1 VTRYEPLADS
11 YLEITITVPSELEE
25 TAIAAAALCGTLGA
39 WCERPGIVRAYFGLG
54 SGGGSRSEA
63 ALAREFRSAW
73 REVARDPPPEVRV
86 RAVAAVDWLAQWRET
101 ARPVEAAPGLWI
113 APPGAEATAAP
124 DRESSRAILIQPG
137 QGFGTGSHPTTRA
150 LLRWLAADPP
160 RGAVLDVGTGSGV
173 LALAALALGASW
185 AVGLELDEA
194 ALENAAENRALNHAG
209 RLALVRGS
217 LDALRPDVR
226 FHRVLANLDRAT
238 LDRLLPELAGRVAP
252 GGRLGI
258 AGLLNGEESSFLA
271 LALELGLELVD
282 RVVEADPAT
291 GDPWWSGWLAGS
303 SSIAAPAAISFFTS
317 VLPLPGPRW
326 CLTPDQI
333 AAVDRAAIEVGLSG
347 AALMETAGRSVAE
360 AIRGRWPGPGR
371 AVILVGAGSN
381 GGDGLVVARHL
392 AGAGWHVELALFADP
407 ASLQG
412 DAATQWGLVA
422 PLGLAVERIVDQAD
436 ARATITHAVGATC
449 VVDALL
455 GTGLRGDVRE
465 PMKTAIRAL
474 GGIDTPVVAVDAPSG
489 LDGASGRV
497 MGAAVR
503 ADLTVTFGFPK
514 PGLLMG
520 EGPELAGRLVVTPL
534 GYPPAALAAAA
545 SAGSARPIDWIALD
559 EAEAALPPRRH
570 DLHKGAAGRLL
581 VLAGSEAYSGAAVLT
596 ATAALRSGAGICVVA
611 TTDGV
616 ADRVL
621 ASLPEAIAER
631 LPADRSGA
639 VAARAADRVTRAAQE
654 ADAVA
659 MGPGLTVTAA
669 VRRVVEAALATARPA
684 VVDADALNAVA
695 RGTPPTRIGIAA
707 RGAPTILTPHPGELG
722 RWLDRSAADVDRE
735 RIAAAREAAV
745 RWDAIVVLKGS
756 PTVVADPGGGAA
768 LNLTGNPGLATGGSG
783 DVLTGLIGAL
793 LAQGVPPLRAARAGA
808 LLHGLAADW
817 ARADLGERGLVPS
830 DLFRYLPLTVRE
842 VSAGRGAQ
850 LLERLDHRYA
860 QLLLAAAGSA

>member
-39 WCERPGIVRAYFGLG
+39 WCERPGLVRAYFARS
-54 SGGGSRSEA
+54 SGGGSRLGA
-63 ALAREFRSAW
+63 ALARDFRSAW
-73 REVARDPPPEVRV
+73 REVARDPPPAV
-86 RAVAAVDWLAQWRET
+86 RARSVAAVDWLARWRET

-113 APPGAEATAAP
+113 APPGTEAKAAP
-124 DRESSRAILIQPG
+124 HRGSSQTILIQPG

-150 LLRWLAADPP
+150 LLRWLAAEPP

-173 LALAALALGASW
+173 LALAALALGATW
-185 AVGLELDEA
+185 AVGFDVDEA
-194 ALENAAENRALNHAG
+194 ALENAAENRALNNAG
-209 RLALVRGS
+209 RLALVRGL

-258 AGLLNGEESSFLA
+258 AGLLDGEESTILA
-271 LALELGLELVD
+271 LAPELGLELVD
-282 RVVEADPAT
+282 RAVEADPAT
-291 GDPWWSGWLAGS
+291 GDPWWSGWLATS
-303 SSIAAPAAISFFTS
+303 ASIAAPAAIRFFTS

-333 AAVDRAAIEVGLSG
+333 AAVDRASIEVGLSG

-360 AIRGRWPGPGR
+360 AVRERWPGAGR
-371 AVILVGAGSN
+371 AVVLVGAGSN

-392 AGAGWHVELALFADP
+392 AGAGWRVELALFADP
-407 ASLQG
+407 DSLQG
-412 DAATQWGLVA
+412 DAATQWALVA
-422 PLGLAVERIVDQAD
+422 PLGLAEERIADRAD
-436 ARATITHAVGATC
+436 ARAAIAHAGGATC

-474 GGIDTPVVAVDAPSG
+474 SVIDTPVVAVDAPSG

-497 MGAAVR
+497 MGAAAR
-503 ADLTVTFGFPK
+503 ADLTITFGFPK

-520 EGPELAGRLVVTPL
+520 EGPELAGRLVVAPL
-534 GYPPAALAAAA
+534 GYPPAALAAA
-545 SAGSARPIDWIALD
+545 SPGSVRPVEWIALD

-570 DLHKGAAGRLL
+570 DFHKGAAGRLL

-611 TTDGV
+611 TTDAV

-639 VAARAADRVTRAAQE
+639 VAALAADPVARAAQE

-659 MGPGLTVTAA
+659 MGPGLTATAA
-669 VRRVVEAALATARPA
+669 VRRVVEAALATGRPA
-684 VVDADALNAVA
+684 VVDADALNALA
-695 RGTPPTRIGIAA
+695 RSSPTTRIGLAA
-707 RGAPTILTPHPGELG
+707 RGALTILTPHPGELG
-722 RWLDRSAADVDRE
+722 RWLGRSAGDVDRE

-793 LAQGVPPLRAARAGA
+793 LAQGVPPLRAARAGV

-842 VSAGRGAQ
+842 VSAGRGAE
-850 LLERLDHRYA
+850 LLGRLDHRYA
-860 QLLLAAAGSA
+860 QLLLAAAGSE